1 MRDTHPV
8 ADVVDVAPPLT
19 GEQRDR
25 LAALL
30 PADDEV
36 SPGETGG
43 ERQMVTENGGR
54 DASA

>member
-8 ADVVDVAPPLT
+8 VAVVGIAPPLT
-19 GEQRDR
+19 GEQCDR

-36 SPGETGG
+36 SPGET
-43 ERQMVTENGGR
+43 EDDP
-54 DASA
+54 DAAA